1 MNNQEITQEQ
11 QLKNQNE
18 ELLQIVDKL
27 TMQLGMKDV
36 RIAQL
41 EVMLNKADKIFEK
54 LQVEQSNLN
63 KEMSE

>member
-54 LQVEQSNLN
+54 LQVEQSNLK